1 MTSSDP
7 SIGAPASSG
16 TGAARILER
25 GYRSYDGPR
34 LGARGAMRSLVRHS
48 VQRVLG
54 LKRTFW
60 NKILPFG
67 AIFIAYVP
75 AIAFVGI
82 AALLKE
88 RFARNG
94 VDINQVIPSYAE
106 FYLFVWAA
114 ILVFAALAAPEVLC
128 TDRRSGMLGLYLA
141 SPLNRDTYLVAKA
154 TAVAFV
160 LSLVTLGPPL
170 FMLIARTIAGVG
182 PDGFGAFIGVL
193 WRVVVGGVIV
203 AALPGALS
211 LAIASTTTRRAA
223 ASAAFILV
231 TIGSAVVSETLV
243 NSGASASLFVINLP
257 YLPLELVGR
266 LYGEPAGFVSSS
278 SINTSTTTLVV
289 AYLVITLGCAAFVR
303 FRYQSIRVTR

>member
-1 MTSSDP
+1 MTPSSAGWSTSGPDD
-7 SIGAPASSG
+7 SGSSSG

-82 AALLKE
+82 AALLKDRFE
-88 RFARNG
+88 RTG

-114 ILVFAALAAPEVLC
+114 ILVFAALP
-128 TDRRSGMLGLYLA
+128 A
-141 SPLNRDTYLVAKA
+141 S
-154 TAVAFV
+154 
-160 LSLVTLGPPL
+160 
-170 FMLIARTIAGVG
+170 
-182 PDGFGAFIGVL
+182 
-193 WRVVVGGVIV
+193 
-203 AALPGALS
+203 LS

-231 TIGSAVVSETLV
+231 TIGSAVVAETLV
-243 NSGASASLFVINLP
+243 NSGASPALFVIDLP

-266 LYGEPAGFVSSS
+266 LYGERAGFLAASST
-278 SINTSTTTLVV
+278 NTSTATMVI
-289 AYLVITLGCAAFVR
+289 AYLAITLGCAVFVR
-303 FRYQSIRVTR
+303 FRYQTIRVSR